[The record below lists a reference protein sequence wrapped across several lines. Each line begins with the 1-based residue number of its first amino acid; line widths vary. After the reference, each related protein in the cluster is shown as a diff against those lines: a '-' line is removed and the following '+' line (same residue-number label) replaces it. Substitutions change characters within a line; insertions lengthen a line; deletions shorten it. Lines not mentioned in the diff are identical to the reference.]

1 VSVSSDPKTNPFHL
15 MNNPSEDMT
24 LRQATSPTRLIHP
37 NNSEIDQASFDKAS
51 INHTAISQALCK
63 ALTYETSH
71 TGNAN
76 GNNEGKPP
84 FVLKRQPMPHQTS
97 GVGIAA
103 TSEAQRLQDA
113 YAVGLSQKKS
123 TVQGLPLEKAMKWSI
138 GLHLASPFVI
148 AITGGL
154 LLLLLSWLLHM
165 NFWDWFQSKPK
176 YQDIEFTLVPD
187 THAKK
192 PDHATYL
199 AEHNQEAGGVDKTK
213 NKPAPKA
220 DPKAEEPEKAL
231 DKQEPSPKTATA
243 PKPAQQQQSPQKS
256 APQEV
261 VQTHPKVE
269 NLPPPTKIASK
280 PAISTPQESKKPSP
294 PKEVTALAAVSS
306 TEQGTEEVPA
316 GTLIASTTPPT
327 PGGSLT
333 QGPSGNPE
341 AGPSSDPGVAV
352 MQSLMGPYMSE
363 IKRRLTRNWHPPRGE
378 NTQVVVLLFEIA
390 RDGTLNKVEV
400 NTSSG
405 DTIVDEAAIDA
416 VKISAPFKALPE
428 GFTAESVPILFTF
441 DYTVYG
447 SSSRSKRANR

>member
-1 VSVSSDPKTNPFHL
+1 
-15 MNNPSEDMT
+15 MT
-24 LRQATSPTRLIHP
+24 QATGPTQRI
-37 NNSEIDQASFDKAS
+37 NADISAYREETTQNASFGQA
-51 INHTAISQALCK
+51 AIDGAVIDHSALSKALCK
-63 ALTYETSH
+63 ALAYETSH
-71 TGNAN
+71 PGNTKIN
-76 GNNEGKPP
+76 SEGKPP
-84 FVLKRQPMPHQTS
+84 FVLKRQPMPHQS
-97 GVGIAA
+97 AGVGISP
-103 TSEAQRLQDA
+103 TSEKTQERDF
-113 YAVGLSQKKS
+113 YAIGLSQKES
-123 TVQGLPLEKAMKWSI
+123 SVQAFPLEKAMKWSV

-148 AITGGL
+148 AMTGGL
-154 LLLLLSWLLHM
+154 LILLLSWLLHM
-165 NFWDWFQSKPK
+165 NLLDWFQSKPK

-199 AEHNQEAGGVDKTK
+199 AEHNQEAGGANKTK
-213 NKPAPKA
+213 NKPTPKA
-220 DPKAEEPEKAL
+220 DPKTEEPEKAL

-243 PKPAQQQQSPQKS
+243 PKPAQQQQTPQKA

-269 NLPPPTKIASK
+269 NVAPPTKITSK
-280 PAISTPQESKKPSP
+280 PVIATPQETKKPNP
-294 PKEVTALAAVSS
+294 PKEVTAMAAVSS
-306 TEQGTEEVPA
+306 TEQGAEEVPE

-327 PGGSLT
+327 PGGSLA

-341 AGPSSDPGVAV
+341 AGLSSDPGVAI

-405 DTIVDEAAIDA
+405 DTLVDEAAIDA

>member
-1 VSVSSDPKTNPFHL
+1 MSVSSDPKTNPFHL
-15 MNNPSEDMT
+15 MNHPSDDMALT
-24 LRQATSPTRLIHP
+24 QTKSPAKRLFDQTSFEKT
-37 NNSEIDQASFDKAS
+37 SIDRPS
-51 INHTAISQALCK
+51 IDHAALSQALCQ
-63 ALTYETSH
+63 ALAYETSR
-71 TGNAN
+71 T
-76 GNNEGKPP
+76 NNTKRNHEGKPP
-84 FVLKRQPMPHQTS
+84 FVLKRSPMPLTETNLTQN
-97 GVGIAA
+97 
-103 TSEAQRLQDA
+103 DF
-113 YAVGLSQKKS
+113 AVGLSQKKS
-123 TVQGLPLEKAMKWSI
+123 AVQALPLEKAMQWSLGI
-138 GLHLASPFVI
+138 HIASPFVI

-154 LLLLLSWLLHM
+154 LLLLLSWLLHL
-165 NFWDWFQSKPK
+165 NVWDWFQSKPK
-176 YQDIEFTLVPD
+176 YQDIEFTLVPN
-187 THAKK
+187 THSKK

-199 AEHNQEAGGVDKTK
+199 AEQNQEAGGVDQTK
-213 NKPAPKA
+213 NKPTPKA
-220 DPKAEEPEKAL
+220 DPKVTEPEKAI

-243 PKPAQQQQSPQKS
+243 PKPAQQQQAPQKA

-261 VQTHPKVE
+261 VQTHPKEATV
-269 NLPPPTKIASK
+269 PPPTKITSR
-280 PAISTPQESKKPSP
+280 PAIATPQDAKKPSP
-294 PKEVTALAAVSS
+294 PKDVTTMVAVSS
-306 TEQGTEEVPA
+306 TEQGAEEIPE

-341 AGPSSDPGVAV
+341 AGPASDPGVAV

-390 RDGTLNKVEV
+390 KDGTLTKVEV

-405 DTIVDEAAIDA
+405 ETIVDEAAIEA
-416 VKISAPFKALPE
+416 VKLSAPFKALPE